1 MWKENM
7 LKAAL
12 DLALI
17 NSLDS
22 RGFGFVTFSDPNSV
36 DKVLA
41 AGSHELDGKKV
52 SLSQKLLKELYFILA
67 RNNKPI
73 LTKDLKVHCTMVGRQ
88 NRKEKNIRKSYPLE
102 FTMVPL

>member
-1 MWKENM
+1 MP
-7 LKAAL
+7 LLLFL

-22 RGFGFVTFSDPNSV
+22 RGFGFVTFSDPKSV
-36 DKVLA
+36 DNVLA

-88 NRKEKNIRKSYPLE
+88 NRKEKNIRNSYPLE